1 MSAFAENLQFYRNR
15 KEMTQEQLAE
25 KMGVSRQTI
34 SKWEA
39 GTSYPEMEKLLLL
52 CDLFS
57 CSMDTLMRG
66 VAEELEVEDNQKH
79 RQHMA
84 DYRKGVCC
92 GVILLI
98 SAVALYEVLV
108 GLGLAE
114 AIADTMFMILVIVAV
129 LILIVKG
136 MEHENYR
143 KKYPIVQDFYPIEEK
158 EEFQKKQPA
167 RIAFGVGLI
176 LVGMLLGMNAEYFP
190 LLHGMKEDIY
200 YGFFM
205 LMVASAV
212 GIFVHSGMKKEEY
225 NTEKYNRQN
234 HPDPAEKEK
243 DKKIGIWCGCI
254 MLIATILYLIA
265 GFCFELWEI
274 SWIVY
279 PIGGMLCGIAA
290 LLVKR

>member
-1 MSAFAENLQFYRNR
+1 MSAFADNLQFYRNR
-15 KEMTQEQLAE
+15 KQMTQEQLAE

>member
-1 MSAFAENLQFYRNR
+1 MSVFAENLQFYRNR

-190 LLHGMKEDIY
+190 LLRGMKEDIY
-200 YGFFM
+200 YGVFM

>member
-1 MSAFAENLQFYRNR
+1 MSVFAENLQFYRNR

-39 GTSYPEMEKLLLL
+39 GTTYPEMEKLLLL

-92 GVILLI
+92 GVVLLI

>member
-1 MSAFAENLQFYRNR
+1 MSVFAENLQFYRNR

-265 GFCFELWEI
+265 GFCFELWQI

>member
-108 GLGLAE
+108 GLGLVE

-265 GFCFELWEI
+265 GFCFELWQI

>member
-1 MSAFAENLQFYRNR
+1 MSVFAENLQFYRNR

-92 GVILLI
+92 GVVLLI

-265 GFCFELWEI
+265 GFCFELWQI

>member
-92 GVILLI
+92 GVVLLI

>member
-1 MSAFAENLQFYRNR
+1 MSVFAENLQFYRNR

-190 LLHGMKEDIY
+190 LLRGMKEDIY
-200 YGFFM
+200 YGVFM

-265 GFCFELWEI
+265 GFCFELWQI

>member
-1 MSAFAENLQFYRNR
+1 MSVFAENLQFYRNR

-265 GFCFELWEI
+265 
-274 SWIVY
+274 
-279 PIGGMLCGIAA
+279 
-290 LLVKR
+290 

>member
-1 MSAFAENLQFYRNR
+1 MSVFAENLQFYRNR

-39 GTSYPEMEKLLLL
+39 GTTYPEMEKLLLL

>member
-1 MSAFAENLQFYRNR
+1 MSVFAENLQFYRNR

>member
-1 MSAFAENLQFYRNR
+1 MSAFADNLQFYRNR
-15 KEMTQEQLAE
+15 KQMTQEQLAE

-39 GTSYPEMEKLLLL
+39 GTTYPEMEKLLLL

-84 DYRKGVCC
+84 DYRKGICC
-92 GVILLI
+92 GVVLLI
-98 SAVALYEVLV
+98 SAVAVYEVLV
-108 GLGLAE
+108 GLGLGE
-114 AIADTMFMILVIVAV
+114 ALADTMFMILVIVAV

-143 KKYPIVQDFYPIEEK
+143 KKYSIVQDFYPIEEK

-190 LLHGMKEDIY
+190 LLRGMKEDIY
-200 YGFFM
+200 YGIFM
-205 LMVASAV
+205 LMVATAV

-225 NTEKYNRQN
+225 NTEKYNREN

-243 DKKIGIWCGCI
+243 QKKIGIWCGCI
-254 MLIATILYLIA
+254 MMIATILYLIA
-265 GFCFELWEI
+265 GFCFELWQI
-274 SWIVY
+274 SWVVY
-279 PIGGMLCGIAA
+279 PIGGILCGIAV
-290 LLVKR
+290 LLAKR

>member
-190 LLHGMKEDIY
+190 LLRGMKEDIY
-200 YGFFM
+200 YGVFM

-265 GFCFELWEI
+265 GFCFELWQI

>member
-34 SKWEA
+34 SKWKA

>member
-1 MSAFAENLQFYRNR
+1 MSAFADNLQFYRNR
-15 KEMTQEQLAE
+15 KQMTQEQLAE

-39 GTSYPEMEKLLLL
+39 GTTYPEMEKLLLL

-84 DYRKGVCC
+84 DYRKGICC
-92 GVILLI
+92 GVVLLI
-98 SAVALYEVLV
+98 SAVAVYEVLV
-108 GLGLAE
+108 GLGLGE
-114 AIADTMFMILVIVAV
+114 ALADTMFMILVIVAV

-143 KKYPIVQDFYPIEEK
+143 KKYSIVQDFYPIEEK

-190 LLHGMKEDIY
+190 LLRGMKEDIY
-200 YGFFM
+200 YGIFM
-205 LMVASAV
+205 LMVATAV

-225 NTEKYNRQN
+225 NTEKYNWEN

-243 DKKIGIWCGCI
+243 QKKIGIWCGCI
-254 MLIATILYLIA
+254 MMIATILYLIA
-265 GFCFELWEI
+265 GFCFELWQI
-274 SWIVY
+274 SWVVY
-279 PIGGMLCGIAA
+279 PIGGILCGIAV
-290 LLVKR
+290 LLAKR

>member
-1 MSAFAENLQFYRNR
+1 MSVFAENLQFYRNR

-39 GTSYPEMEKLLLL
+39 GTTYPEMEKLLLL

-92 GVILLI
+92 GVVLLI

-190 LLHGMKEDIY
+190 LLRGMKEDIY
-200 YGFFM
+200 YGVFM

-265 GFCFELWEI
+265 GFCFELWQI

>member
-265 GFCFELWEI
+265 GFCFELWQI